1 METMRRPLHYAVVA
15 PHGSRIRQ
23 VVTTLA
29 LVAGAGLIASS
40 AWVHYYLWSHYHYKS
55 IPQLGVAFIWQA
67 VVGFVLAV
75 ALVLSR
81 RLVAVALGAG
91 YCAASAGALLLSVWF
106 GFLGIQ
112 ETFATAYTGFA
123 FAVEVTGFVVL
134 VAAGVAMLRR

>member
-1 METMRRPLHYAVVA
+1 V
-15 PHGSRIRQ
+15 
-23 VVTTLA
+23 
-29 LVAGAGLIASS
+29 VAGAGLVAWS
-40 AWVHYYLWSHYHYKS
+40 AWLHYYLWSHYGYRH
-55 IPQLGVAFIWQA
+55 IPQLGVAFIWQSVA
-67 VVGFVLAV
+67 GFVLATGM
-75 ALVLSR
+75 VLSR
-81 RLVAVALGAG
+81 RLLAVVLGAG